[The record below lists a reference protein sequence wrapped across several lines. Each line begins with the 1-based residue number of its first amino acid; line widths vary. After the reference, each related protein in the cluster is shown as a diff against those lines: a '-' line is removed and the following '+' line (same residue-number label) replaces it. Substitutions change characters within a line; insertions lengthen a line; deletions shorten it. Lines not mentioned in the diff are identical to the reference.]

1 MLFFTRSAQRA
12 RKNHTAMPS
21 TNLSGGTVPNH
32 VLHLTGRYLGCKQKL
47 GHAVNDNL
55 GLEDG

>member
-1 MLFFTRSAQRA
+1 
-12 RKNHTAMPS
+12 MPS